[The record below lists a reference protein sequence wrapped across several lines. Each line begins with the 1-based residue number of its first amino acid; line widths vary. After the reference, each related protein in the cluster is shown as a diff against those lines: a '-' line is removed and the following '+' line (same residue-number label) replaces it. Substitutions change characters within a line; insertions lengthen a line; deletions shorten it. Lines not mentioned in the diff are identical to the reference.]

1 MAAEAKRAEDKILR
15 ELGRLV
21 RSTYVECLGPL
32 DQEVTTMDL
41 LKRIELRMEFL
52 TQHLERLPQEKVKI
66 AQRTCERERRQ
77 REHEAKME
85 RQRQIEADRNKKALD
100 RALAPPWVK
109 PSLRAHQGYNPASF
123 EAWLQRRKY
132 GKRGRMA
139 QRDSDSDDSDD

>member
-1 MAAEAKRAEDKILR
+1 MLNCQPFGIANTHGIMLKASFFSTTKSLTSLLIPL

-66 AQRTCERERRQ
+66 AQRVRLLELIIHMSTAKIGSGDLRKKSIMRQ
-77 REHEAKME
+77 ASR
-85 RQRQIEADRNKKALD
+85 LD
-100 RALAPPWVK
+100 IFKISW
-109 PSLRAHQGYNPASF
+109 
-123 EAWLQRRKY
+123 
-132 GKRGRMA
+132 
-139 QRDSDSDDSDD
+139 

>member
-1 MAAEAKRAEDKILR
+1 MLNCRPFGIANTHGNNAQRKASSFFQLLKSPFFALLIPL

-66 AQRTCERERRQ
+66 AQRVRCPLLELIIHMST
-77 REHEAKME
+77 AKIGFWSS
-85 RQRQIEADRNKKALD
+85 QL
-100 RALAPPWVK
+100 
-109 PSLRAHQGYNPASF
+109 
-123 EAWLQRRKY
+123 
-132 GKRGRMA
+132 
-139 QRDSDSDDSDD
+139 

>member
-1 MAAEAKRAEDKILR
+1 MLNCRPFGIANTHGNNAQRKASSFFSATKKPFFARLIPL

-66 AQRTCERERRQ
+66 AQRVRLLELIIHMST
-77 REHEAKME
+77 AKIGFCRFE
-85 RQRQIEADRNKKALD
+85 EKVNY
-100 RALAPPWVK
+100 V
-109 PSLRAHQGYNPASF
+109 ASF
-123 EAWLQRRKY
+123 T
-132 GKRGRMA
+132 
-139 QRDSDSDDSDD
+139 S

>member
-1 MAAEAKRAEDKILR
+1 MRLRMGLVFFALLKATSYILL

-66 AQRTCERERRQ
+66 AQRVSCPLGALTPS
-77 REHEAKME
+77 A
-85 RQRQIEADRNKKALD
+85 RN
-100 RALAPPWVK
+100 
-109 PSLRAHQGYNPASF
+109 
-123 EAWLQRRKY
+123 
-132 GKRGRMA
+132 
-139 QRDSDSDDSDD
+139 